1 MKNPVLLANEQMDV
15 DDILYPQKMQLTLRI
30 DGQST
35 CAMTLGPD
43 SPEIEVGRLIQIWAP
58 NDNMCVMYVKSRKR
72 DYTTGM
78 QDLTLA
84 HAFGLLSDVIAF
96 GEIKPETMSGTTG
109 ALKVSAEDAIEYMLD
124 QQTTEYWTLYN
135 CAFQDEEGWKFTNSD
150 VYSALNSIADSIE
163 GCQWEFDFTTIP
175 WQLSLK
181 AIPEATDIDIELRKD
196 RNISSLKINYDRSQ
210 MYTRAYPTG
219 KNDIHIDS
227 VNSDISYVDSGTTGT
242 YGIICKVITD
252 STIED
257 PSLLKKWAKKQV
269 KRNGVPKITIT
280 VDGYELSKL
289 TGESLDHMDV
299 GLMCRMTIPDML
311 SEPVVQRMTELSWKD
326 CIYAPESVTCTLA
339 NDLYTMT
346 GILVEQVAKK
356 GGAGSKK
363 ANTEHDCELGK
374 HASELGKHA
383 SAIIQGVRVT
393 GPVNNI
399 YTLEYQKFNTNTWVA
414 ADPGTFSRAIDSW
427 TLSWVD
433 GKCTVTA
440 HPQEQSTWTSIV
452 QGATTWDSNYVATVQ
467 IDAIDADNPNY
478 QGDTGRDIIVDAS
491 SYVNAVD
498 IDEWTW
504 EPVTGSNYQISQTIT
519 LKTTNQ
525 SAAAIA
531 AHEKHIYM
539 YMDNRGWS
547 NGSCKVYLKSTSTAA
562 TTGGTA
568 RALVTIQD
576 PHPNAMS
583 LTQEYAGRDSQGTQ
597 FYYGIM
603 YYYDE
608 YMSTYQP
615 ASGTNKYWYSS
626 DTNRAGTQNVYY

>member
-1 MKNPVLLANEQMDV
+1 MKNPVLLVDEQMDPAA
-15 DDILYPQKMQLTLRI
+15 ILYPQKMQLSMRVN
-30 DGQST
+30 GQST

-43 SPEIEVGRLIQIWAP
+43 SPEIAVGRLIQLWAP
-58 NDNMCVMYVKSRKR
+58 NDDMCVMYVKGRRR
-72 DYTTGM
+72 DYTTGL
-78 QDLTLA
+78 QELTLA

-96 GEIKPETMSGTTG
+96 GEIKPGDMSGT
-109 ALKVSAEDAIEYMLD
+109 ASDLKVSAEDAIEYMLSK
-124 QQTTEYWTLYN
+124 QTTEYWTLYN
-135 CAFQDEEGWKFTNSD
+135 CAFEDEEPWKFTNSD
-150 VYSALNSIADSIE
+150 VYSALGSIADAIE
-163 GCQWEFDFTTIP
+163 GCQWSFNFDTKP
-175 WQLSLK
+175 WELSLVP
-181 AIPEATDIDIELRKD
+181 IPDVTDVDIELRKD

-227 VNSDISYVDSGTTGT
+227 VNSNVSYVDSSTVST
-242 YGIICKVITD
+242 YGVICKVITD
-252 STIED
+252 STIDD
-257 PSLLKKWAKKQV
+257 PGLLKKWAKKQV
-269 KRNGVPKITIT
+269 KRNGVPKITVT
-280 VDGYELSKL
+280 VDGYELYKL
-289 TGESLDHMDV
+289 TGESLDHMGV

-311 SEPVVQRMTELSWKD
+311 SAPVVQRMTELTWQD
-326 CIYAPESVTCTLA
+326 CISAPKKVTCTLA

-356 GGAGSKK
+356 GGAGSRR
-363 ANTEHDCELGK
+363 ANTEHDN
-374 HASELGKHA
+374 ELGKHA

-399 YTLEYQKFNTNTWVA
+399 YTLEYQKFGSNTWTA
-414 ADPGTFSRAIDSW
+414 ANPGTFSRAIDSW

-440 HPQEQSTWTSIV
+440 HPQEQSTWTEII
-452 QGATTWDSNYVATVQ
+452 QGATTWDGSTYVATVQ
-467 IDAIDADNPNY
+467 IDEIDANNPNY
-478 QGDTGRDIIVDAS
+478 QADTGRDIIVDAS

-504 EPVTGSNYQISQTIT
+504 EPVTGSTYQISQSIT
-519 LKTTNQ
+519 LKTKNQ

-539 YMDNRGWS
+539 YLDDRGWS
-547 NGSCKVYLKSTSTAA
+547 NGQCKVYLKSTSAAA

-568 RALVTIQD
+568 RALVTIND

-583 LTQEYAGRDSQGTQ
+583 LTQEYAGRDSLGNR

-608 YMSTYQP
+608 YTATYQP

-626 DTNRAGTQNVYY
+626 DTDKAGTSNVYY